1 MTVPKAAAVNEP
13 PRIQFPCDYPIRVIG
28 YRTVDF
34 NARVLRI
41 VREHAP
47 DVVEADITVRDSR
60 EGGYCSLR
68 LSFVATG
75 EPQIRALHAA
85 LMAEPVVKLVL

>member
-1 MTVPKAAAVNEP
+1 MTPVDEP
-13 PRIQFPCDYPIRVIG
+13 PKIEFPCDYPIRVIG
-28 YRTVDF
+28 HRTVEF
-34 NARVLRI
+34 RSTVLRI

-47 DVVEADITVRDSR
+47 DMVEADVTVRDSR
-60 EGGYCSLR
+60 DGGYCSLR

-85 LMAEPVVKLVL
+85 LMAQPDVKLVL

>member
-1 MTVPKAAAVNEP
+1 MHEP
-13 PRIQFPCDYPIRVIG
+13 PKIVFPCDYPIRVIG

-34 NARVLRI
+34 RATVLRI

-47 DVVEADITVRDSR
+47 DVAEDDITIRDSR

-68 LSFVATG
+68 LSFVASG

-85 LMAEPVVKLVL
+85 LMADPVVKLVL